1 MSGINLFTPN
11 PTLTL
16 AYASTVTTS
25 TAALPTTAT
34 GHQLRL
40 RNTDSAN
47 TAFVNFGNSAVTATI
62 PSGTTPGS
70 MPIGPGETIGITRS
84 TDWTHMAII
93 AAAGTPTVYVTP
105 GRGV

>member
-16 AYASTVTTS
+16 AYASTTSTS
-25 TAALPTTAT
+25 TAALPTTAI
-34 GHQLRL
+34 GHQLRIK
-40 RNTDSAN
+40 NTDSVN
-47 TAFVNFGNSAVTATI
+47 TAFINFGLSTVTATI

-70 MPIGPGETIGITRS
+70 MPIGPGETIGISRS
-84 TDWTHMAII
+84 ADWTHMAVI
-93 AAAGTPTVYVTP
+93 AVAGTPTVYVTP